1 MAEARRGRPRSET
14 VQRAILEATRAELGE
29 GGYDRLSFDRIAA
42 RAGIAKQTIYRRYP
56 SKNALVADLILQGFF
71 LPPPLQPAAQGD
83 VHDDLRDWV
92 SRFAEYSSDPQTA
105 SLIRAAT
112 AASAE
117 DNSVAE
123 RFRDQ
128 VDYSTNDTLAALL
141 RAGAAAGQVRAD
153 TPSGTVAE
161 MVVGTLV
168 YRLLTRQEL
177 TPEFL
182 QDLTSVVF
190 DGIGPDGRGA

>member
-1 MAEARRGRPRSET
+1 M
-14 VQRAILEATRAELGE
+14 QRAILEATRAELGE

-56 SKNALVADLILQGFF
+56 SKNALVADLILEGFF
-71 LPPPLQPAAQGD
+71 LPPPLRPDVRGD

-92 SRFAEYSSDPQTA
+92 RRFAAYSGDPQTA

-117 DNSVAE
+117 DNNVAE
-123 RFRDQ
+123 RFRGQ

-141 RAGAAAGQVRAD
+141 RAGATAGQVRAD
-153 TPSGTVAE
+153 TPSATVAE
-161 MVVGTLV
+161 MIVGTLV

-177 TPEFL
+177 TPAFL
-182 QDLTSVVF
+182 DELISVIF
-190 DGIGPDGRGA
+190 SGIAPDDREE